1 MKIQLLYFD
10 GCPNWVRTEEA
21 LREALREASHA
32 DARVEL
38 VRVETPEEAEARRF
52 VGSPTVL
59 IDGRDPFSTGDE
71 SVGFACRL
79 FRTPHGFAGSPT
91 MEMLREA
98 LQGGTTVG
106 SLR

>member
-1 MKIQLLYFD
+1 MRIQLLYFE

-21 LREALREASHA
+21 LREALAGSSHA

-38 VRVETPEEAEARRF
+38 VRVDTPEETDAWRF

-79 FRTPHGFAGSPT
+79 FRTPSGLAGAPT
-91 MEMLREA
+91 VEMLRDA
-98 LQGGTTVG
+98 LN
-106 SLR
+106 